1 MSTRLNRHLPP
12 ARSPVLGLF
21 FAAVFV
27 AGCQQAQ
34 TPADNAAA
42 DSGAAASI
50 ASAEAA
56 LTPGSGAPTSGI
68 SSIVVDSAELAF
80 GGREFGDVGPYEWID
95 GELTAE
101 VDPDDPHNA
110 VIVNIDRA
118 PRNANGRVEYTAEFR
133 ILKPVDMTRG
143 NSTLWYDVMNRG
155 HQRAFNLIQGFLP
168 DYGEFP
174 ETAEDIGDGFHLNMG
189 YTMVWTGWQASAT
202 GPDRIGAVLPIAR
215 NPDGSP
221 ITEWR
226 STEIRGNSGSAAI
239 EGRLYPTV
247 AASMPDAKLYRR
259 DTPHAEPVLLPRDSW
274 SFATCNDGG
283 APVPSAVDVCLD
295 GGFSADALYFLYHEV
310 QDPIVM
316 GIGLAAVRDATSFF
330 RYDTS
335 TDNPLVSRYGG
346 EGEARNVITT
356 ALAWGQSQPGRFLR
370 DFIYQGFNRDP
381 AGRKTFDGVVATTGG
396 SRKTNTN
403 YQFGNPGRF
412 VRGVMDHYA
421 KGDQFPFT
429 YATML
434 DPVSGRIDGILAR
447 CGITDTCPKMMHFDS
462 ANELWAARGS
472 LVTTDPLGQRD
483 APIPDNVRIYQ
494 WASTQHNQS
503 GFTGYETID
512 ELEAKR
518 EAAICAYYPNNAI
531 PRENRRALVVALQEW
546 MTTGREPPP
555 SAYNRIDDGTLVP
568 PLPRSGVGFPDIP
581 GSPYTG
587 VVNDGHLNDYLADP
601 VRHTSAQYTILV
613 PKTDRDGN
621 DIGGLRA
628 THIQVPLAT
637 YTGWNYRREGFIEG
651 GGCSTTG
658 ASFPFATTA
667 AERGDDPRLS
677 LEERYGTHAGYVEQI
692 RQSVQRQ
699 MDARLMLPDD
709 AELLIRKAQER
720 DTGLP
725 AS

>member
-1 MSTRLNRHLPP
+1 MSTRLNRHLPL
-12 ARSPVLGLF
+12 ARSSVLGLF

-42 DSGAAASI
+42 DSDAAAPI
-50 ASAEAA
+50 ASAQAA
-56 LTPGSGAPTSGI
+56 LTPSTGAPTSGI
-68 SSIVVDSAELAF
+68 TSIVVDSAELAF

-168 DYGEFP
+168 DYGDFP

-202 GPDRIGAVLPIAR
+202 GPDRIGAVLPIAT

-316 GIGLAAVRDATSFF
+316 GIGLAAVRDAASFF

-346 EGEARNVITT
+346 DGEARNVITT

-403 YQFGNPGRF
+403 YQFGESRPIRARRDGSLRQGRPVSVHLRNDARSRFRSHRRHPGTMRYHRHLSEDDALRQRQRAVGCTRISSHDRSTWPERRTDSGQRSDLPMGQHTAQPVGF
-412 VRGVMDHYA
+412 HRVRDDRRVRG
-421 KGDQFPFT
+421 
-429 YATML
+429 
-434 DPVSGRIDGILAR
+434 
-447 CGITDTCPKMMHFDS
+447 
-462 ANELWAARGS
+462 
-472 LVTTDPLGQRD
+472 
-483 APIPDNVRIYQ
+483 
-494 WASTQHNQS
+494 
-503 GFTGYETID
+503 
-512 ELEAKR
+512 
-518 EAAICAYYPNNAI
+518 
-531 PRENRRALVVALQEW
+531 
-546 MTTGREPPP
+546 
-555 SAYNRIDDGTLVP
+555 
-568 PLPRSGVGFPDIP
+568 
-581 GSPYTG
+581 
-587 VVNDGHLNDYLADP
+587 
-601 VRHTSAQYTILV
+601 
-613 PKTDRDGN
+613 
-621 DIGGLRA
+621 
-628 THIQVPLAT
+628 
-637 YTGWNYRREGFIEG
+637 
-651 GGCSTTG
+651 
-658 ASFPFATTA
+658 
-667 AERGDDPRLS
+667 
-677 LEERYGTHAGYVEQI
+677 
-692 RQSVQRQ
+692 
-699 MDARLMLPDD
+699 
-709 AELLIRKAQER
+709 
-720 DTGLP
+720 
-725 AS
+725 